1 MLYFAY
7 GSNLD
12 PQQLHQRCPSAR
24 FVTLAKLPDHR
35 LAFTRYAKD
44 RGCGTCDGVP
54 EPGQEIWGVVF
65 DISEEDLRRM
75 DESEGYQPGRP
86 LNENAY
92 FREQREVLRDGKQ
105 DEPVLVWLY
114 FANRFGLKID
124 LFLEPASAECGVQE
138 ATGGRC
144 EVLGAAGGVSGATA
158 ADSNG
163 LIPWAR
169 SCARGVRHG
178 DAMQDGISPDQIV
191 CAIRNREDG
200 QNHGRTESFGTS
212 FGCRIPVILSCHDSV
227 GLLSARRENVPSPS
241 GF

>member
-24 FVTLAKLPDHR
+24 FVTLAELPDHR

-54 EPGQEIWGVVF
+54 ETGQEIWGVVF

-86 LNENAY
+86 SNENAY

-105 DEPVLVWLY
+105 DQPVLVWLY
-114 FANRFGLKID
+114 FANRQPDPPLPNAAYKKQLVDGAKFWGL
-124 LFLEPASAECGVQE
+124 PE
-138 ATGGRC
+138 AYQAQLRRI
-144 EVLGAAGGVSGATA
+144 ETA
-158 ADSNG
+158 
-163 LIPWAR
+163 
-169 SCARGVRHG
+169 
-178 DAMQDGISPDQIV
+178 
-191 CAIRNREDG
+191 
-200 QNHGRTESFGTS
+200 
-212 FGCRIPVILSCHDSV
+212 
-227 GLLSARRENVPSPS
+227 
-241 GF
+241 

>member
-24 FVTLAKLPDHR
+24 FVTVAKLPDHR

-54 EPGQEIWGVVF
+54 ETGQEIWGAVF

-105 DEPVLVWLY
+105 GQPVLVWLY
-114 FANRFGLKID
+114 FASREPNPPLPNAAYKQQLVDGAKYWGL
-124 LFLEPASAECGVQE
+124 PE
-138 ATGGRC
+138 AYQAQLRRIQ
-144 EVLGAAGGVSGATA
+144 TA
-158 ADSNG
+158 
-163 LIPWAR
+163 
-169 SCARGVRHG
+169 
-178 DAMQDGISPDQIV
+178 
-191 CAIRNREDG
+191 
-200 QNHGRTESFGTS
+200 
-212 FGCRIPVILSCHDSV
+212 
-227 GLLSARRENVPSPS
+227 
-241 GF
+241 